1 MRRTRSGLVDTSS
14 EPRNNMAT
22 LKAVAAALQS
32 ASLPTGP
39 LGQRRK
45 REGSPGL
52 MTGDTRK
59 YVPEH
64 QDFLSLQQ
72 KPMGSSQPE
81 MLLSRGLTMMIML
94 FTVLSRNQLLVRTLR
109 RDVTKFQG
117 CTLLAVYRAASL
129 GASVGSP
136 PGRAV
141 YGKWREDLLP
151 NIQHLC
157 TLSTLHPLRPHEAG
171 QRE

>member
-109 RDVTKFQG
+109 RDKISGLYPSCGLQSRISRSLCGLSSWACRVWEMERRPPPEHSTFMY
-117 CTLLAVYRAASL
+117 AVHTP
-129 GASVGSP
+129 SP
-136 PGRAV
+136 SPA
-141 YGKWREDLLP
+141 
-151 NIQHLC
+151 
-157 TLSTLHPLRPHEAG
+157 
-171 QRE
+171 